1 MELTI
6 AQLRKLK
13 GVSQQQLAEYL
24 GVTYQAVSKWETKAA
39 LPDITLLPQIAKFF
53 EVSVDEVLGLCPIRN
68 TPYIPR
74 NTDDRTLWRNRGNI
88 IKNDRMIFWNEDY
101 LNFLIK
107 EVWKITK
114 PIDIIEFCCCDGD
127 LGARLLNI
135 LPEGSTYTG
144 VDSEYLVHLA
154 EENFTKK
161 GLQGEFIA
169 SDIYSFDTQRRYDLS
184 ICQAALRHCNHPVQ
198 ILEHMKNVVKHN
210 GLVISIEINR
220 EIENVGIYANGI
232 DYDYMCTAFDWRR
245 LWMKELE
252 NEGRDYAIGFR
263 VPFYMKQ
270 IGLRDVD
277 SRMND
282 KVTLITP
289 KMKEFE
295 KYRDALAICRGW
307 TKNDGVDSSA
317 DRKSSKDFMMSRGY
331 KRTEVEN
338 LEQFQ
343 KKMSEYMESEDENFG
358 ILQLFGF
365 IISYGRK

>member
-6 AQLRKLK
+6 AQLRKIK

-24 GVTYQAVSKWETKAA
+24 NVTYQAVSKWETKAA
-39 LPDITLLPQIAKFF
+39 LPDIELLPQIANFF
-53 EVSVDEVLGLCPIRN
+53 EVSVDEVLGLRPIGD
-68 TPYIPR
+68 TQYIPR
-74 NTDDRTLWRNRGNI
+74 NTDDRTLWRNREHI
-88 IKNDRMIFWNEDY
+88 ITNNRMLFWNEDY

-127 LGARLLNI
+127 LGAKLLKF

-144 VDSEYLVHLA
+144 VDSDYLITLA
-154 EENFTKK
+154 KENFSKK
-161 GLQGEFIA
+161 GLTGTFVA
-169 SDIYSFDTQRRYDLS
+169 SDIYSFDTQKRYDLS
-184 ICQAALRHCNHPVQ
+184 ICQAALRHCNHPVLV
-198 ILEHMKNVVKHN
+198 LECMKNVVKYN

-220 EIENVGIYANGI
+220 EIENVGIYANGM

-252 NEGRDYAIGFR
+252 REGRDYAIGFR
-263 VPFYMKQ
+263 IPFYMKQ
-270 IGLRDVD
+270 MGLREVD

-295 KYRDALAICRGW
+295 TYRDALAISRNW
-307 TKNDGVDSSA
+307 KSRA
-317 DRKSSKDFMMSRGY
+317 LEDRKTDKNGSKDFMMSRGY
-331 KRTEVEN
+331 KRTEVEQ
-338 LEQFQ
+338 LDEFQ
-343 KKMSEYMESEDENFG
+343 KRMTDYMKSDDDKFG
-358 ILQLFGF
+358 ILQIFGF
-365 IISYGRK
+365 IINWGRK